1 MNLIEAK
8 VQQWSDDTLKKMVA
22 DYEQFERD
30 GAIGQC
36 ALRDAAESCC
46 EGFDWT
52 APVLWMERIAFECYR
67 ELYRRT
73 LL

>member
-30 GAIGQC
+30 GAIGQWQ
-36 ALRDAAESCC
+36 D
-46 EGFDWT
+46 D
-52 APVLWMERIAFECYR
+52 
-67 ELYRRT
+67 RRQEDK
-73 LL
+73 